1 MGEGNE
7 AKTVLTVSGM
17 TCGGCANTVTRVLTR
32 VPGVE
37 RAEVDLGSGRATVT
51 GRASADALIGA
62 VEAAG
67 FGGRVAE
74 TATGS

>member
-7 AKTVLTVSGM
+7 AKTVLAITGM
-17 TCGGCANTVTRVLTR
+17 TCGGCVNTVTRVLTR

-37 RAEVDLGSGRATVT
+37 RAEVDLAGGRAVVT

-74 TATGS
+74 PATGS

>member
-1 MGEGNE
+1 MGNDHE
-7 AKTVLTVSGM
+7 AKTVLAITGM

-37 RAEVDLGSGRATVT
+37 GAAVDLASGLATVT
-51 GRASADALIGA
+51 GRANVAALLGA

-67 FGGRVAE
+67 FGGRLAE
-74 TATGS
+74 PATGP

>member
-37 RAEVDLGSGRATVT
+37 RAEVDLASGLATVT
-51 GRASADALIGA
+51 GRATVAAMISA

-67 FGGRVAE
+67 FGGRLAE
-74 TATGS
+74 PATGS